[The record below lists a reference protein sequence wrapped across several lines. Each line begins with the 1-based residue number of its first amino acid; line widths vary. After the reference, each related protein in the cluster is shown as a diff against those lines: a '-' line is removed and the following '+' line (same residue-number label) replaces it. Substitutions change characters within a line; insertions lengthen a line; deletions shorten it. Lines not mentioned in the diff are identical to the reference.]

1 MNRWLRRFAMAV
13 ALVYNVQ
20 GSAQSVPPRDVRIS
34 VPGPGSS
41 VSLPLELAAKLGL
54 DTAQGLKLRL
64 KFVGGGGIAIQ
75 DMKSGNADF
84 GVFGLPA
91 AMLAWEKDRQ
101 FVALA
106 AVENTAVWVF
116 LVREGLQKK
125 VRKIEDLKGMTIGT
139 HSSSLLAKTAGD
151 VMTRLVLQKNG
162 VPLDAVRVTSA
173 GQSWELQSAAL
184 LSNSVDALM
193 TDEPLASRLTGEK
206 LAYPIFSTA
215 NPGDA
220 KSTPG
225 VGFLRGTLIGRRDKI
240 EADPDTTER
249 VVRMVR
255 ETLVKMHASSPEKIA
270 EWIDLPEGKARDAF
284 VAAWKKYPD
293 QYSVDAK
300 FSQRQMRET
309 EAFVRASETDN
320 VVMQSLVVDEMI
332 VDRWAGRKP

>member
-1 MNRWLRRFAMAV
+1 MKWWIRRFALVLALGYCG
-13 ALVYNVQ
+13 LVY
-20 GSAQSVPPRDVRIS
+20 AQSTTPRDVRIS

-64 KFVGGGGIAIQ
+64 KFVGGGGVAIQ
-75 DMKSGNADF
+75 DMKFGNADF
-84 GVFGLPA
+84 GLFGLPA
-91 AMLAWEKDRQ
+91 AMLAYEKDRQ
-101 FVALA
+101 FIALA

-125 VRKIEDLKGMTIGT
+125 VRKVEDLKGMTIGT
-139 HSSSLLAKTAGD
+139 HSNSLLAKTTGD
-151 VMTRLVLQKNG
+151 VMTRLVLQKSG

-173 GQSWELQSAAL
+173 GQNWELQSASL

-193 TDEPLASRLTGEK
+193 TDEPVASRLTGEK

-215 NPGDA
+215 NPADA

-225 VGFLRGTLIGRRDKI
+225 VGFLRGTLIGRRDKV

-255 ETLVKMHASSPEKIA
+255 EALLKMHASSPEKIA
-270 EWIDLPEGKARDAF
+270 EWIDLPEGKPRDAF
-284 VAAWKKYPD
+284 IAAWKKYPN

-300 FSQRQMRET
+300 FSQRQLRET

-320 VVMQSLVVDEMI
+320 VAMQSFAVDEMI
-332 VDRWAGRKP
+332 VDRWSGRKP